1 MMFKSAR
8 RPLHASSAEN
18 MPVQMLNALLA
29 VFTGVDNN
37 SEALFGD
44 AEFNC
49 KFLYN
54 LLHIRKCFGIAFKNI
69 GKMLFGN

>member
-1 MMFKSAR
+1 MFKSAR

-18 MPVQMLNALLA
+18 MPVQMLNALLT

-44 AEFNC
+44 ARVQ
-49 KFLYN
+49 LQ
-54 LLHIRKCFGIAFKNI
+54 CFFTISCIYANVSGIAFKNI